1 MTEKDPTA
9 DIIRALQAGYGAEDI
24 AVRGVATMAQV
35 QRVVSLLRNTG
46 HLRRVLR
53 GQRA

>member
-1 MTEKDPTA
+1 MEQDPTA
-9 DIIRALQAGYGAEDI
+9 DIIRELLADYGAEDI

-35 QRVVSLLRNTG
+35 QRVVSLLRKTG

-53 GQRA
+53 GSLA